1 VTITLLKCIFVFI
14 AAHLYA
20 MTITIWLTI
29 VSICLLGAM
38 SPGPSLAVVLK
49 QTLSGGRKTGLITA
63 VTHGLG
69 IGLYALLCISGIAVI
84 ITASPLLFNVLK
96 WMGAAY
102 LAWIGIKGLRA
113 KPRLETDP
121 ADSPSTGN
129 AARDGFLIVFLNP
142 KVAVFFIALFS
153 QVIGSETTWIEK
165 LAYASTAMIIDMGWY
180 IIVAW
185 LFSNPR
191 WQGTLQQ
198 NSVWLERAFGI
209 VLIALAMRILA
220 VG

>member
-1 VTITLLKCIFVFI
+1 
-14 AAHLYA
+14 

-38 SPGPSLAVVLK
+38 SPGPSLAVVLR
-49 QTLSGGRKTGLITA
+49 QTISGGRKTGIVAA

-84 ITASPLLFNVLK
+84 ITASPLLFNTLK
-96 WMGAAY
+96 WVGAAY

-129 AARDGFLIVFLNP
+129 AARDGFLVVFLNP

-191 WQGTLQQ
+191 WLGKLQQ

-209 VLIALAMRILA
+209 VLIALAVRILA